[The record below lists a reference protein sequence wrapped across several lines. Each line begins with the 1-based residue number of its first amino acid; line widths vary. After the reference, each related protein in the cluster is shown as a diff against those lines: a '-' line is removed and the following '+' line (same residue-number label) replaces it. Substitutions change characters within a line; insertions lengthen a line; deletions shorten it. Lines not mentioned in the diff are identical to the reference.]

1 MQDLFPAFII
11 ANIFLFSCLHLF
23 NSDRLLNN
31 ISIISTIY
39 YIYIYI
45 YIKYIYIY
53 YIYIMYIYNIYYQ
66 PTITEFRST
75 VSH

>member
-45 YIKYIYIY
+45 YKIYIYIY
-53 YIYIMYIYNIYYQ
+53 IIYI
-66 PTITEFRST
+66 
-75 VSH
+75 